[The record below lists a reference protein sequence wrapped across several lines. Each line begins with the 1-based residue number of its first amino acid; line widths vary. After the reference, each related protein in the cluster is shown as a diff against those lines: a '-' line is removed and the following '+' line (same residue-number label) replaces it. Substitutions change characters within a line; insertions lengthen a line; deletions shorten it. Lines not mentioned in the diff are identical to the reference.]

1 MKFVAIALLGL
12 FSAVLAKTDTTFTF
26 NAITFSEHYP
36 YFEVEDYDSLPDWAK
51 TENVLAYD
59 PDWETICYERFELLI
74 GGVWLNLSRIDS
86 SVAVA
91 HVAVE
96 GWTDAEYYPGWQFW
110 RVGDKKKYPMTSII
124 IDEFKMYHECG
135 FLKMPWAQADSII
148 RHIVFDFMLDG
159 DTTADWEDG
168 DYYNATGLEMKAS
181 FVVPGEERKNPMEI
195 GLPDWKLTLPSN
207 VIELMES
214 VSVPRTNAVAL
225 TTPQVHKLVPG
236 KFAVVGLASETP
248 FQLFDLNGKVLKSGK
263 LKSGGVVNT
272 PTHPAILKLE
282 NGAQFLLK

>member
-91 HVAVE
+91 HVAVK

-207 VIELMES
+207 VIELMKS

-236 KFAVVGLASETP
+236 KFAVGGLASETP
-248 FQLFDLNGKVLKSGK
+248 FQLFSLNGKVL
-263 LKSGGVVNT
+263 
-272 PTHPAILKLE
+272 
-282 NGAQFLLK
+282 

>member
-1 MKFVAIALLGL
+1 MKFIAIALLGV
-12 FSAVLAKTDTTFTF
+12 FSAVLAKTDITFTF

-36 YFEVEDYDSLPDWAK
+36 QFEEGDYDSLPDWAK
-51 TENVLAYD
+51 TENVLTYD
-59 PDWETICYERFELLI
+59 PDWETICYERFEVLVD
-74 GGVWLNLSRIDS
+74 GVSLNFSRIDS
-86 SVAVA
+86 SVVVA

-168 DYYNATGLEMKAS
+168 DYYNATGFDWRSS

-195 GLPDWKLTLPSN
+195 AIPGSKISLPSS

-236 KFAVVGLASETP
+236 KFAVVGLASETS
-248 FQLFDLNGKVLKSGK
+248 FQLFDLNGKVLKSGT
-263 LKSGGVVNT
+263 LKNGGVVNT
-272 PTHPAILKLE
+272 PTQPVILKLE

>member
-1 MKFVAIALLGL
+1 MSRFDADSFSGEDILRHCHCEGVALSNQL
-12 FSAVLAKTDTTFTF
+12 
-26 NAITFSEHYP
+26 
-36 YFEVEDYDSLPDWAK
+36 
-51 TENVLAYD
+51 
-59 PDWETICYERFELLI
+59 ERFQTR
-74 GGVWLNLSRIDS
+74 WLCWRVSFFLESSLVKLDFSRIDS

-96 GWTDAEYYPGWQFW
+96 SWTDAEYYPGWQFW

-168 DYYNATGLEMKAS
+168 NYYNATGLEMKAS
-181 FVVPGEERKNPMEI
+181 YVVPGEERKNPMEI
-195 GLPDWKLTLPSN
+195 GLPDWKLTLPGN

-236 KFAVVGLASETP
+236 KFAVVGLDSETP
-248 FQLFDLNGKVLKSGK
+248 FQLFDLNGKVLKSGT
-263 LKSGGVVNT
+263 LKNEGVVNA
-272 PTHPAILKLE
+272 PTQPVILKLE
-282 NGAQFLLK
+282 NGTQFLLK

>member
-1 MKFVAIALLGL
+1 MKFIAITLLGL

-36 YFEVEDYDSLPDWAK
+36 YFEDEDYDSLPDWAK
-51 TENVLAYD
+51 TENVLTYD
-59 PDWETICYERFELLI
+59 PDWNVICRDRFD
-74 GGVWLNLSRIDS
+74 GVRLVFSRIDS

-248 FQLFDLNGKVLKSGK
+248 FQLFDLNGKVLKSGT
-263 LKSGGVVNT
+263 LKNGGVVNT
-272 PTHPAILKLE
+272 PTQPVILKLE

>member
-1 MKFVAIALLGL
+1 MGRNNQL
-12 FSAVLAKTDTTFTF
+12 
-26 NAITFSEHYP
+26 
-36 YFEVEDYDSLPDWAK
+36 
-51 TENVLAYD
+51 
-59 PDWETICYERFELLI
+59 ERFQTR
-74 GGVWLNLSRIDS
+74 WLCRRVSFFLESSLVKLDFSRIDS

-159 DTTADWEDG
+159 DTAADWEDG

-181 FVVPGEERKNPMEI
+181 FVVPGEEWKNPMEI

-214 VSVPRTNAVAL
+214 VSVPRTNVVAL

-248 FQLFDLNGKVLKSGK
+248 FQLFDLNGKVLKSGT
-263 LKSGGVVNT
+263 LKNGGVVNA
-272 PTHPAILKLE
+272 PTHPVILKLE

>member
-1 MKFVAIALLGL
+1 MKFVTIALLGL

-51 TENVLAYD
+51 TENVLTYD
-59 PDWETICYERFELLI
+59 PDWNVICMDRFD
-74 GGVWLNLSRIDS
+74 GVRLVFSRIDS

-96 GWTDAEYYPGWQFW
+96 SWTDDDFYPGWQFW

-181 FVVPGEERKNPMEI
+181 FVVPSEEWKNPMEI
-195 GLPDWKLTLPSN
+195 AIPGWKLTLPSN

-236 KFAVVGLASETP
+236 KFAVVGLASETS
-248 FQLFDLNGKVLKSGK
+248 FQLFDLNGKVLKSGT
-263 LKSGGVVNT
+263 LKNGGVVNT
-272 PTHPAILKLE
+272 PTQPVILKLE